1 MEKKLYR
8 STTDK
13 KLAGVC
19 GGFAQYFGVD
29 STIIR
34 LALVLFCLLGGA
46 GVLFYIICAIVIPE
60 EPAVTDGGYTAYQ
73 DVNNNPYHYKEDE

>member
-34 LALVLFCLLGGA
+34 LALVLFCLIGGA

-60 EPAVTDGGYTAYQ
+60 EPAGYVGGDTTYQ
-73 DVNNNPYHYKEDE
+73 DVQNPYHYKDDQ